1 MQTPENNKDVV
12 RGLFAALSERRL
24 DDVDRYLAADVVDHN
39 KIVYG
44 EEDAP
49 GAAFD
54 GFRQQLDAFGEG
66 ALEPTALVAEDDR
79 VVALLRVS
87 GVHTGAHPRMPEPTG
102 RSFSVE
108 QMWMFTVAGGRI
120 TEIRAVSDRLGMFLQ
135 LGWPWPTQD

>member
-24 DDVDRYLAADVVDHN
+24 DDLDRYLAADVVDHN

>member
-1 MQTPENNKDVV
+1 MQTLESNKDVV
-12 RGLFAALSERRL
+12 RGLLAALSERRL
-24 DDVDRYLAADVVDHN
+24 DDLDHYLAADVVDHN

-66 ALEPTALVAEDDR
+66 AMEPTALVAEGDR

-87 GVHTGAHPRMPEPTG
+87 GVHTGSHPRMPAPTG
-102 RSFSVE
+102 RSFAVE
-108 QMWMFTVAGGRI
+108 QMWMFTVTGGRI

-135 LGWPWPTQD
+135 LGWDWPSA